1 VASSAKIVTT
11 SISFLQRCFINY
23 FHAFL
28 IIRNLAKQSKINN
41 MGFINLM
48 IISYFLQI
56 EGIKRGYLTKDDYFS
71 KQEEIIIIYPL

>member
-1 VASSAKIVTT
+1 
-11 SISFLQRCFINY
+11 
-23 FHAFL
+23 
-28 IIRNLAKQSKINN
+28 